1 MKGRSKHIRIAGFLL
16 ALILLGMFLY
26 GYGYT
31 DTVKAQFHQQGSS
44 QEANTNTETGST
56 KPIVFKGELWMRI
69 LDLQNHTIKF
79 QRSKMI
85 NTPQHSFS
93 VLSGDK
99 YVSGFQFEVVANSV
113 SGGKPPYKYNVE
125 IYLYPTDTLAGVTP
139 LKQVSGT
146 YDPSNFNDR
155 LDVYVYT
162 SVPSW
167 MEAWSTGT
175 HKAEA
180 YAVITLT
187 DSSGESVTYVS
198 QHISITLTVV
208 HYTGEPSATSSWT
221 VTTNTGPT
229 PGPIS
234 GPPLPPGKYI
244 LPESIVVGVNG

>member
-1 MKGRSKHIRIAGFLL
+1 MVKGRNKHIRIAGFLL

-31 DTVKAQFHQQGSS
+31 DTVKAEFHQEGSS
-44 QEANTNTETGST
+44 QQTSTNTEASG
-56 KPIVFKGELWMRI
+56 KPIVFKGELWMSI
-69 LDLQNHTIKF
+69 LDLDNHTIKF

-99 YVSGFQFEVVANSV
+99 YVGGFIFEVHANSV
-113 SGGKPPYKYNVE
+113 SGGSPPYKYDVK
-125 IYLYPTDTLAGVTP
+125 IYLYSTDTLGGLTP
-139 LKQVSGT
+139 LKEVSGT
-146 YDPSNFNDR
+146 YDPGNFNDR
-155 LDVYVYT
+155 LDVHVYT

-167 MEAWSTGT
+167 MEAWSSGT

-198 QHISITLTVV
+198 QHISITLSVV
-208 HYTGEPSATSSWT
+208 HYSGEPSTSTSWT

-229 PGPIS
+229 PGPI
-234 GPPLPPGKYI
+234 GAPPLPPGKYI